1 MNWPPNWLSNL
12 FTLANSHYQRDNKTK
27 LSCNSSSICQ
37 TLGCWKKFFVYFP
50 TTKNHHD
57 FLLKVAAALCLVILH
72 VQEFMEMPSFPQC
85 IHGDVAARNV
95 FIDKNNKV
103 AKLGDFGLA
112 RDISDR
118 GIYNKTS
125 NVSVGKQPRLLSITQ
140 WNYTSLLSSAGENR
154 GRMKPNWFWFRIRMI
169 QYGHC
174 EYLNKESQIVFF
186 FSKNRIGFFQ

>member
-1 MNWPPNWLSNL
+1 MSNTRL
-12 FTLANSHYQRDNKTK
+12 LENIPRVFYQ
-27 LSCNSSSICQ
+27 
-37 TLGCWKKFFVYFP
+37 KK
-50 TTKNHHD
+50 HHD
-57 FLLKVAAALCLVILH
+57 LILKVAAVLCLVILH
-72 VQEFMEMPSFPQC
+72 VQEFIEMPSFPQC

-140 WNYTSLLSSAGENR
+140 
-154 GRMKPNWFWFRIRMI
+154 
-169 QYGHC
+169 
-174 EYLNKESQIVFF
+174 
-186 FSKNRIGFFQ
+186 